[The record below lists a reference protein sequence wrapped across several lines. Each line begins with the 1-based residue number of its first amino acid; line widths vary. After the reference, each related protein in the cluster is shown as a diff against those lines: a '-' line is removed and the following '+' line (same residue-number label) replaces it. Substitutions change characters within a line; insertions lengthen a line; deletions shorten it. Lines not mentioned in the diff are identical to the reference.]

1 MPELPEVETI
11 KLGLERKIIGLKIK
25 SVEVLEPKS
34 FICEGLGP
42 FDCAQGLRGKNIL
55 KVWRRAKVLGINL
68 DSLRLAAPLARS
80 STQASCGFASDT
92 LASGSSKTHSLG
104 DRLPP
109 LTILFHLKMSGQ
121 LILVQKKDRF
131 VGGHPTHDMASQMPI
146 KSTRVIFEFSDP
158 LRPRSEASGSELY
171 FNDQRKF
178 GWIKVVNTADLD
190 KLNYGMQK
198 AFGPEPLEPGF
209 TCQKLSDNLKKK
221 QKSNIKQALLDQTV
235 VAGLGNIYV
244 SEALFLA
251 KIDPRRKVS
260 SLSDSDYTRLFRSIK
275 EALRSGI
282 LHGGSSRTHFVNE
295 AGKKGYFLDFAYVY
309 GREDQLCKVCSTKIA
324 KIRLGGRGTTFC
336 PKCQK

>member
-25 SVEVLEPKS
+25 SVKVLEPKKFYGDS
-34 FICEGLGP
+34 KM
-42 FDCAQGLRGKNIL
+42 LRDKIVL
-55 KVWRRAKVLGINL
+55 KVWRRAKVLGIDLGLLLKGPVGLYPRPMSSL
-68 DSLRLAAPLARS
+68 DAAGTRRGAPAPATPDL
-80 STQASCGFASDT
+80 T
-92 LASGSSKTHSLG
+92 L
-104 DRLPP
+104 
-109 LTILFHLKMSGQ
+109 LFHLKMSGQ
-121 LILVQKKDRF
+121 LILIKNSKLKIKN
-131 VGGHPTHDMASQMPI
+131 SSMPI

-158 LRPRSEASGSELY
+158 DSIGADGSKLY

-178 GWIKVVNTADLD
+178 GWIRVVNTAELIG
-190 KLNYGMQK
+190 LNYGMQK

-209 TCQKLSDNLKKK
+209 THQKLSDNLKNKLR
-221 QKSNIKQALLDQTV
+221 SNIKQALLDQAV

-275 EALRSGI
+275 EALSNGI
-282 LHGGSSRTHFVNE
+282 LHGGSSRAHFVNE
-295 AGKKGYFLDFAYVY
+295 EGKKGYFLDFAYVY
-309 GREDQLCKVCSTKIA
+309 GREGQKCRVCGTKIA